1 MRLDQAIE
9 VLNSTIPP
17 SNDKMVDMQH
27 LPIAQAWETIKAF
40 ISDFEWRDAAVEVP
54 VDSEEIVI
62 ALATGKPTENITL
75 KDAVVF
81 ATFDM
86 KEDEWCCEEYPEWNK
101 PHITRWMPIP
111 NMPEARE
118 NS

>member
-27 LPIAQAWETIKAF
+27 LPIAQARETIKTF

-81 ATFDM
+81 ATFD
-86 KEDEWCCEEYPEWNK
+86 KTEDEWCCEEYPEWNK
-101 PHITRWMPIP
+101 PNITRWMPIP
-111 NMPEARE
+111 DMPEVKE
-118 NS
+118 